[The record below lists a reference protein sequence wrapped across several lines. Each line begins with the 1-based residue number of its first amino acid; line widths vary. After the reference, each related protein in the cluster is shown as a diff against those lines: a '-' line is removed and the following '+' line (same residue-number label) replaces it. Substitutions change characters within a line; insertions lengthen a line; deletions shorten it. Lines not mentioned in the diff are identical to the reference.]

1 MNVTSRKKQHSVNID
16 ASGIAYWMIRLIH
29 DNPFLPLVRN
39 PHLLLTAAGLTRMQ
53 EVVEVGCGPGF
64 FTIPAAH
71 IVGEHGRVYAIDLN
85 HRAIKRVREKLGKER
100 LNNVTPLCINASE
113 TGLPEESADLV
124 FIFGLRHVAGGLENV
139 LREMHRILR
148 PEGFLSLEKTRG
160 SETTLLGNV
169 EKAGFVFSQ
178 KRGRIFRFIKRSRS

>member
-1 MNVTSRKKQHSVNID
+1 MNVTSRKKQHYVHID

-29 DNPFLPLVRN
+29 DNPFLPLVRKPN
-39 PHLLLTAAGLTRMQ
+39 PLLMAAGLTRRQ

-64 FTIPAAH
+64 FTIPAAQ
-71 IVGEHGRVYAIDLN
+71 IVGENGHVYAIDLN
-85 HRAIKRVREKLGKER
+85 RRAIKRVREKVVRER
-100 LNNVTPLCINASE
+100 LKNVTTLCSNASE
-113 TGLPEESADLV
+113 TGLPEESADLA

-148 PEGFLSLEKTRG
+148 PEGLLSLETTRG
-160 SETTLLGNV
+160 SETALLGNV
-169 EKAGFVFSQ
+169 EKAGFVFLQ